1 MAEVEKLQRALKKM
15 IDLFFA
21 DLVRSEQLLQ
31 VEVREASIGHPR
43 RQKFPQAAGID
54 GSECPDFFEDHALKW
69 VFKYSGIEQ
78 PANLKARPALDQHR
92 AEKPQRVSLELK
104 SAVCFS
110 SMHWN
115 ALKRAFSMRLHIRT
129 RAPIELTGN
138 AAQAPRIKAGRSTIN
153 EMILGWTRLRSG
165 ENEWGK
171 NIVSSFSAADSAGWR
186 PRKS

>member
-115 ALKRAFSMRLHIRT
+115 ALKRAFFDATSHKDEG
-129 RAPIELTGN
+129 AN
-138 AAQAPRIKAGRSTIN
+138 RIDWKCCASPAHQSWAVYN
-153 EMILGWTRLRSG
+153 
-165 ENEWGK
+165 K
-171 NIVSSFSAADSAGWR
+171 
-186 PRKS
+186 